1 MKIMSEIKIS
11 PPKDLISIA
20 LENIFSYR
28 KDDKFYNLVKDWNK
42 TILINIKEFYPV
54 TIRFQGDEIN
64 FEMGEPKKADLKVL
78 MSVSTMLDLAYG
90 RIGPIRAV
98 LFRKLKIK
106 GILKIGI
113 LIRFQRILMK
123 SMKMVAAEP
132 NNNYFELEKETK

>member
-1 MKIMSEIKIS
+1 MIIMSEIKIS

-28 KDDKFYNLVKDWNK
+28 KDEKFYNLINNWNK
-42 TILINIKEFYPV
+42 TIVINIKEFYPV
-54 TIRFQGDEIN
+54 IVRFQGDEIN
-64 FEMGEPKKADLKVL
+64 IEMGELKKADLKVS
-78 MSVSTMLDLAYG
+78 MGVSTMLDLAYG

-106 GILKIGI
+106 GILKVGV

-123 SMKMVAAEP
+123 SMKLVAAEP
-132 NNNYFELEKETK
+132 NINYFELEKETK